1 VFICAVDGKPL
12 QVGPG
17 SLRVVLRQQ
26 YADARHL
33 IGRFR
38 LSVTDADGE
47 LNFGAPGEIASILAV
62 AAEKRS
68 PEQKAALIEHL
79 AAGDKDT
86 ATARAALVE
95 AEKPLPP
102 DQGLAE
108 HRSAVAAAEQ
118 PVLVEPLLASL
129 RRDAALSRQQLA
141 NQRLTAAQDLAW
153 ALINT
158 PGFLFNH

>member
-1 VFICAVDGKPL
+1 
-12 QVGPG
+12 
-17 SLRVVLRQQ
+17 VLRQQ

-38 LSVTDADGE
+38 LSVTDAEGE
-47 LNFGAPGEIASILAV
+47 LNFGAPGDVAAILAV

-79 AAGDKDT
+79 AAGDKET

-95 AEKPLPP
+95 AEKPLAP
-102 DQGLAE
+102 DPGLAE
-108 HRSAVAAAEQ
+108 HRNAVAAAEQ
-118 PVLVEPLLASL
+118 PVVVEPLLASL